1 MSTSSVWFCLLL
13 STLQYSI
20 LWSNENHFSYF
31 GIGVLAKIGDH
42 QRRKDDKD
50 TINEKIIWSLPFH
63 HEQVKKKK
71 KKLPNIV
78 ILLADNLGHGDIS
91 SFGSAISPGRT
102 PNIDRYVVRE
112 GRKLSAWNSVDH
124 LCSPSRASLLTGRY
138 PIRSGVY
145 PGVFKPDSAY
155 GMSLQEVTLAE
166 YLKEHGNYATS
177 IIGKWHLGHTKGYLP
192 TDRGFDE
199 WIGLPYHP
207 SGGSLDGH
215 VCGYDKQE
223 NQWLPLYKNDQIIQQ
238 PVQLNGLAHVYANA
252 ADDFIRR
259 HSNND
264 DTHKHDPFFLYVP
277 FSHVHQLCAP
287 VRESCQWATTTTTT
301 TKITKNG
308 TTTVKEEDILSPS
321 FTASFGDAV
330 EEMDWIAG
338 QIFSS
343 LQKYNVDD
351 NTIVLFTSDNGPWL
365 AEQKCSGSRGP
376 FEGRWLRDHLLMM
389 HDDDDKKK
397 KSCTA
402 CPHDYKSSPTP
413 DRPRRCIHNAMDM
426 TSLGNK
432 IYTLDGVP
440 CGEDVGLG
448 SLWEA
453 NIRVPAAIR
462 WKGIIEPGTESME
475 AISTIDVVPTLL
487 SLLFQNN
494 HNEKNEIKNNIIAGD
509 SNNNHNKV
517 SYRKQMI
524 QLDGVDASHVL
535 FPSNNDDQQQQQQQQ
550 QHLSS
555 LEERPLFFW
564 RDGFADGHLPPP
576 YGRFDVCAVK
586 LGRIKLWFYTKSSHY
601 NDDPMVYHDP
611 PLLFDWLSDPAEAY
625 PLDPNQYKD
634 LIDKVKQLVQQHKTS
649 IGTTHPLTFPRDPK
663 NIPCADPNNHCRT
676 KNTSNHDDELEF
688 NDMGWLMYT

>member
-1 MSTSSVWFCLLL
+1 MKRLLKTAQSTCTMSSLRVWFCFLL
-13 STLQYSI
+13 SILQYS
-20 LWSNENHFSYF
+20 LWWSDEKHFSYF
-31 GIGVLAKIGDH
+31 GIGVSGKINGR
-42 QRRKDDKD
+42 QRRDDKD
-50 TINEKIIWSLPFH
+50 EMKENGIWSFKFH
-63 HEQVKKKK
+63 PQLKKKK
-71 KKLPNIV
+71 KKMPNIV

-91 SFGSAISPGRT
+91 SFGSAIFPGRT

-112 GRKLSAWNSVDH
+112 GRKLSAWNSVAH

-238 PVQLNGLAHVYANA
+238 PVQLDGLAHVYANA

-259 HSNND
+259 HSSSSED
-264 DTHKHDPFFLYVP
+264 DANPFFLYVP

-287 VRESCQWATTTTTT
+287 VRESCQWATSHT
-301 TKITKNG
+301 TKNA
-308 TTTVKEEDILSPS
+308 TTDDIPS
-321 FTASFGDAV
+321 FTATFGDAV

-343 LQKYNVDD
+343 LQKYNVEDD
-351 NTIVLFTSDNGPWL
+351 TIVLFTSDNGPWL

-376 FEGRWLRDHLLMM
+376 FEGRWLRDHLLMQN
-389 HDDDDKKK
+389 KK
-397 KSCTA
+397 CTA
-402 CPHDYKSSPTP
+402 CPHDYKSSPTM
-413 DRPRRCIHNAMDM
+413 DRPHRCIHNAIDM

-487 SLLFQNN
+487 SLLR
-494 HNEKNEIKNNIIAGD
+494 
-509 SNNNHNKV
+509 NNNNENTNNLASNKV
-517 SYRKQMI
+517 QYKKQLI
-524 QLDGVDASHVL
+524 QLDGVDASHVFL
-535 FPSNNDDQQQQQQQQ
+535 PSNNQEQQQDEE
-550 QHLSS
+550 HTS
-555 LEERPLFFW
+555 LLDERPLFFW

-601 NDDPMVYHDP
+601 NDDPMMYHDP

-634 LIDKVKQLVQQHKTS
+634 LIDKVKQLVQQHKAN

-676 KNTSNHDDELEF
+676 KSSNDELEF